1 MKNKIIMV
9 GLLGLILASGCG
21 NAAKVEVVSDA
32 SIRRED
38 ANESDT
44 DADEN
49 TDYENDDTDVDDKIE
64 SNAEADPEKL
74 NKSSEDE
81 TVKSPENTEQLF
93 MAFLNDELEARR
105 VENAI
110 NPNVDY
116 IWETFDGKKAADS
129 LTFTGLKDWIFEA
142 NADNFDPPLE
152 NADELIGTKSY
163 VITDMDKDG
172 EEELEIL
179 INSMVAC
186 WIFQV
191 KELEGEL
198 EICNL
203 WEGGWSDSPD
213 ILGNGML
220 GSYHG
225 MHITAAYTV
234 NTIDNQEIACFE
246 YEVLDE
252 SSGHAYISIN
262 GEVIMDEDNVAD
274 DDVWNKADE
283 YVEKNCDGKIPW
295 IELK

>member
-1 MKNKIIMV
+1 MKNKIIIV
-9 GLLGLILASGCG
+9 GLLGLLLASGCG

-32 SIRRED
+32 SIQRED
-38 ANESDT
+38 VNENNT

-49 TDYENDDTDVDDKIE
+49 NTDADKNNTDANE
-64 SNAEADPEKL
+64 SNTDADENSNNETDEADAD
-74 NKSSEDE
+74 SEID
-81 TVKSPENTEQLF
+81 SNQLF

-172 EEELEIL
+172 KEELEIL

-252 SSGHAYISIN
+252 SSGHACISIN
-262 GEVIMDEDNVAD
+262 GEVIMDEDNVAA

>member
-110 NPNVDY
+110 NPDVDY

>member
-32 SIRRED
+32 SIQRED

-234 NTIDNQEIACFE
+234 NTIDNQEIASFE

>member
-32 SIRRED
+32 SIQRED
-38 ANESDT
+38 ANESNT